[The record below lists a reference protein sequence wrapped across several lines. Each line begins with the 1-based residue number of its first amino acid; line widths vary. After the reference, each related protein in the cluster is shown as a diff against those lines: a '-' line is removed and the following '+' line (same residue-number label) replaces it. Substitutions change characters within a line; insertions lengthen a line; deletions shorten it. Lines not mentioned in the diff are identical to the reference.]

1 MKTLVC
7 TGILLLF
14 WSGMLLLW
22 TGTGPDASRRM
33 IASGMLK
40 AFIRSGEGRFRRY
53 LGEGSSRFKNTPVWR
68 KILRFRGARNRDRS
82 VRALSESLAYIRN
95 IAILGRADMLSAE
108 TVLTELCE
116 FSPRLRNVFSDMLSA
131 LRMGD
136 KARAAEALYTATGE
150 PCAKDIG
157 SFLAGWDDIPPREL
171 LQSIELYRNT
181 LLEARYT
188 RIKRRD
194 ELISDLVYFPVV
206 LNCMVVLL
214 NFLYV
219 AYFLQ
224 QKEILSLFF

>member
-1 MKTLVC
+1 MKLFFCISVP
-7 TGILLLF
+7 LLF
-14 WSGMLLLW
+14 WAGVWLL
-22 TGTGPDASRRM
+22 
-33 IASGMLK
+33 ASGRLPGGSIRHSFSFAKMRRLLGRDAAGRLVQK
-40 AFIRSGEGRFRRY
+40 GGCLAKSTPVYRKLLRIRS
-53 LGEGSSRFKNTPVWR
+53 
-68 KILRFRGARNRDRS
+68 ARNRDRS
-82 VRALSESLAYIRN
+82 VQALSECLAYIRN

-131 LRMGD
+131 IRLGD
-136 KARAAEALYTATGE
+136 KARASEALYAATGE
-150 PCAKDIG
+150 SCARDIG
-157 SFLAGWDDIPPREL
+157 SFLAGWDDIPPKEL
-171 LQSIELYRNT
+171 LQSIELYRST

-188 RIKRRD
+188 RLRRRD

>member
-1 MKTLVC
+1 MKLFVC
-7 TGILLLF
+7 TVILLF
-14 WSGMLLLW
+14 FW
-22 TGTGPDASRRM
+22 TGTWFIFSGTKNGTGSGRLLKTGAVSRRL
-33 IASGMLK
+33 LK
-40 AFIRSGEGRFRRY
+40 TGCGRLVKKAQDMVRN
-53 LGEGSSRFKNTPVWR
+53 GPVWR
-68 KILRFRGARNRDRS
+68 RLLLLRSSKARERS
-82 VRALSESLAYIRN
+82 VQALSECLAYIRN

-116 FSPRLRNVFSDMLSA
+116 FSPRLRSVFSDMLSSIR
-131 LRMGD
+131 LGD
-136 KARAAEALYTATGE
+136 TARASEALYAATGE
-150 PCAKDIG
+150 SCAKDIG
-157 SFLAGWDDIPPREL
+157 SFLAGWDDIPPKEL
-171 LQSIELYRNT
+171 LQSIELYRST

-188 RIKRRD
+188 RLRRRD